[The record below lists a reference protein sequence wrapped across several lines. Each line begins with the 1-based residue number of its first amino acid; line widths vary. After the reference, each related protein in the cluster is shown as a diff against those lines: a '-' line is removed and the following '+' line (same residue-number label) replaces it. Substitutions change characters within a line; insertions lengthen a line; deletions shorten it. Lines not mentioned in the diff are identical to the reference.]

1 MNSISFAIKSLK
13 SHKLRTALTVLA
25 VSIGIAAVIIVMSAG
40 EGLRSLVMSQIET
53 FGADL
58 IQIEIK
64 VPGTAKN
71 SSENAMGMAAGV
83 AITTLKDS
91 DREAILKEIPQA
103 LAGYSGVIDQQQI
116 SCGDKNKKVMIFGTS
131 ASVLD
136 VDSGEISRGR
146 MYSESENDSMASV
159 AVLGSEIAEKF
170 FSGDDPIGKTIRIKQ
185 KQFRVIGVFKERG
198 SMAFFNFDE
207 LIYIPL
213 KTLQKQITGI
223 DHVSFISIKSD
234 KNYDQKKIV
243 SQIEKILRE
252 RHDISEPIKDDF
264 AVTSMEEA
272 KEMVGTILGALEL
285 LLLALAA
292 ISLAVGG
299 VGIMNIMYVSV
310 KERTFEIGLRKSL
323 GAKYRDILFQFLAES
338 IAVSLLGSLAGI
350 IIGSGISFAAAK
362 LALSRGFAWKFS
374 IPLISIILAIGFSAG
389 TGILFGYWPAKSA
402 AKKDAIDAL
411 SEK

>member
-146 MYSESENDSMASV
+146 IYSEAENDSVASV
-159 AVLGSEIAEKF
+159 AVLGSEIAENF
-170 FSGDDPIGKTIRIKQ
+170 FLGDDPIGKTIRIKQ
-185 KQFRVIGVFKERG
+185 KQFRIIGVFKERG
-198 SMAFFNFDE
+198 SMVFFNFDE

-223 DHVSFISIKSD
+223 NHVSFISIKSD

-264 AVTSMEEA
+264 AITSMEEA
-272 KEMVGTILGALEL
+272 KEMVGTVLGALGL

-350 IIGSGISFAAAK
+350 IIGSGISFVAAK

-411 SEK
+411 LEK